1 MQDRKNYYI
10 DKPIGFDVKRTFIG
24 YEALDDEETY
34 RYYYWY
40 SEFDYEENKDHP
52 LKHRLFYSPSRMRI
66 ITKKKTAVYSEI
78 EEELDDNLKRMWER
92 INSVFYDQEIK
103 IPIYSDVTVAFVR
116 FIYNEKVY
124 ELNPYTFDLRKITEK
139 FYDDIFIDRRDII
152 KQIIQEE
159 CSGASDIICDARLF
173 ENNKHYH

>member
-1 MQDRKNYYI
+1 MKDRKNYYI
-10 DKPIGFDVKRTFIG
+10 DKPTDFEVKRTFIG

-66 ITKKKTAVYSEI
+66 ITKNKTAVFSEI
-78 EEELDDNLKRMWER
+78 EEELDENLIRMWDR
-92 INSVFYDQEIK
+92 INGLFYDKEIK
-103 IPIYSDVTVAFVR
+103 EPIYSDVTVAFVR

-139 FYDDIFIDRRDII
+139 YYDDIFIDKKDII
-152 KQIIQEE
+152 KKIIQEE
-159 CSGASDIICDARLF
+159 CKDATDIICDARLF